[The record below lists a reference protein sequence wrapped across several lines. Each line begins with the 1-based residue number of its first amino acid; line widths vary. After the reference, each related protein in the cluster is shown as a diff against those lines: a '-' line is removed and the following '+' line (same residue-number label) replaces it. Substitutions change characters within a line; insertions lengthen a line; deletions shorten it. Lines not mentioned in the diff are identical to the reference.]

1 MRNGATNAIFA
12 SAAALAL
19 ALAGCGG
26 SPAPSSSSTVSGI
39 ATAEEPVRSVVLRD
53 SSVPPQEMTAET
65 DSEGAFAFDVSALTP
80 PFMLKAVDSSGASH
94 YALLSQPGTVT
105 IDALTTAAVTSALE
119 SEDDGE
125 EKEEEKEEGWSRSSR
140 RAPSIEK
147 ILSRLRTVL
156 APLFQHY
163 GVKRFGEDMDETRAY
178 RAMVRE
184 VGFTVKDG
192 TFTVTAKATGAVI
205 YSAPL
210 NDLAS
215 GLLHPENIPGA
226 GDGGTPT
233 PPPPSSCTYTYSAWG
248 ACQSSGTQTRTVSA
262 SSPSGCTGGSP
273 VLSQACTYVPPVT
286 TCTSFTYSAW
296 GACQSN
302 NTQTRTVSAS
312 SPSGCTGGSPVLSQ
326 ACTYVPP
333 ACSYT
338 YSAWGA
344 CQSNSTQTRTVTAS
358 SPAGCSG
365 TPVLSQSC
373 TYTPPLDGA
382 ALYAQSCAG
391 CHGSLASSNLKGKSM
406 SVTSIKNRNM
416 AMGLSD
422 AQLQAV
428 VTAVGP

>member
-53 SSVPPQEMTAET
+53 SSAPPQEMTAET
-65 DSEGAFAFDVSALTP
+65 DSEGAFSFDVSALTP

-125 EKEEEKEEGWSRSSR
+125 EEGDDGEEKEEGWSRSSR
-140 RAPSIEK
+140 RAPGIES
-147 ILSRLRTVL
+147 ILSRLRTAL

-192 TFTVTAKATGAVI
+192 TFTATNKATGAVI
-205 YSAPL
+205 YTAPL
-210 NDLAS
+210 SDLAS
-215 GLLHPENIPGA
+215 GVLHPENIPGA
-226 GDGGTPT
+226 SDGGTPT

-248 ACQSSGTQTRTVSA
+248 ACQSNSTQTRTVSA

-273 VLSQACTYVPPVT
+273 VLSQSCTYVPPVT

-296 GACQSN
+296 GACQSS

-326 ACTYVPP
+326 ACTY
-333 ACSYT
+333 
-338 YSAWGA
+338 
-344 CQSNSTQTRTVTAS
+344 
-358 SPAGCSG
+358 
-365 TPVLSQSC
+365 
-373 TYTPPLDGA
+373 TPPLDGA
-382 ALYAQSCAG
+382 ALYTQYCSG
-391 CHGSLASSNLKGKSM
+391 CHGNSKKGSSASSTQSAISSNRGGMGSLSNL
-406 SVTSIKNRNM
+406 TT
-416 AMGLSD
+416 
-422 AQLQAV
+422 AQIQAIS
-428 VTAVGP
+428 AAP

>member
-53 SSVPPQEMTAET
+53 SSAPPQEMTAET
-65 DSEGAFAFDVSALTP
+65 DSEGAFSFDVSALTP

-125 EKEEEKEEGWSRSSR
+125 EEDDGGEEKEEGWSRSSR
-140 RAPSIEK
+140 RAPGIES
-147 ILSRLRTVL
+147 ILSRLRTAL

-192 TFTVTAKATGAVI
+192 TFTATNKATGAVI
-205 YSAPL
+205 YTAPL
-210 NDLAS
+210 SDLAS
-215 GLLHPENIPGA
+215 GVLHPENIPGA
-226 GDGGTPT
+226 SDGGTPT

-248 ACQSSGTQTRTVSA
+248 ACQSNSTQTRTVSA

-273 VLSQACTYVPPVT
+273 VLSQSCTYVPPVT

-296 GACQSN
+296 GACQSS

-326 ACTYVPP
+326 ACTY
-333 ACSYT
+333 
-338 YSAWGA
+338 
-344 CQSNSTQTRTVTAS
+344 
-358 SPAGCSG
+358 
-365 TPVLSQSC
+365 
-373 TYTPPLDGA
+373 TPPLDGA
-382 ALYAQSCAG
+382 ALYTQYCSG
-391 CHGSLASSNLKGKSM
+391 CHGNSKKGSSASSTQSAISSNRGGMGSLSNL
-406 SVTSIKNRNM
+406 TT
-416 AMGLSD
+416 
-422 AQLQAV
+422 AQIQAIS
-428 VTAVGP
+428 AAP